1 MANPSPLPGRV
12 ANNQD
17 SASNMDSTD
26 NHGDLDGVDLI
37 QRAWERERPG
47 TPAASIGV
55 ITRIWRIGK
64 LLADERRR
72 TLARLGIDA
81 ATLDLLSTL
90 RRAGPPYR
98 LTASAVA
105 AQSLVSVGA
114 ISQRVARAEREGL
127 VRRERSDADGRLSY
141 VTLTAAGHALIERS
155 VDGLLRHEEALLSA
169 LTGEQRGQLSEQLK
183 VLLASLSPYPGHL
196 SNERRGDPPALPCT
210 PRLWHRARY
219 ERGVAEPGLRRAAGR
234 GRGAHRAV

>member
-1 MANPSPLPGRV
+1 MVHAKPRAAQNAN
-12 ANNQD
+12 D
-17 SASNMDSTD
+17 HSAS
-26 NHGDLDGVDLI
+26 LPPDGVDRI

-47 TPAASIGV
+47 TPAGSIGV

-98 LTASAVA
+98 LPAGTIAEL
-105 AQSLVSVGA
+105 SLVSAGA

-127 VRRERSDADGRLSY
+127 VRRKRSPADGRLSY
-141 VTLTAAGHALIERS
+141 VTLTAEGHALIERS
-155 VDGLLRHEEALLSA
+155 VDELLRHEETLLSGLTAGQREDLSA
-169 LTGEQRGQLSEQLK
+169 LLRI
-183 VLLASLSPYPGHL
+183 LLASLQRESPPMVTDEHVATSSDRTAYPAATNSDELISL
-196 SNERRGDPPALPCT
+196 S
-210 PRLWHRARY
+210 
-219 ERGVAEPGLRRAAGR
+219 
-234 GRGAHRAV
+234 

>member
-1 MANPSPLPGRV
+1 VSL
-12 ANNQD
+12 
-17 SASNMDSTD
+17 
-26 NHGDLDGVDLI
+26 
-37 QRAWERERPG
+37 RP
-47 TPAASIGV
+47 AV
-55 ITRIWRIGK
+55 
-64 LLADERRR
+64 LE
-72 TLARLGIDA
+72 TLARLGVDA

-105 AQSLVSVGA
+105 AQSLVSAGA

-141 VTLTAAGHALIERS
+141 VRLTPVGHALIERS
-155 VDGLLRHEEALLSA
+155 VDGLLRHEEALLSP

-196 SNERRGDPPALPCT
+196 HNERRGHPQSYPPCPA
-210 PRLWHRARY
+210 
-219 ERGVAEPGLRRAAGR
+219 VAAC
-234 GRGAHRAV
+234 